1 MKPGKHIVCEKAVT
15 MNVEE
20 LDAILKLAKETGKT
34 FRVQQNR
41 RWTPDFLIT
50 RELTKINK
58 SEKYSKSKRAC
69 KGLMEF
75 MVIGAMN

>member
-20 LDAILKLAKETGKT
+20 LDAILNKETGKT

-41 RWTPDFLIT
+41 RWVPDFLIT

-58 SEKYSKSKRAC
+58 SEKYSKSKRVC